1 MQITAFWRMPNAEV
15 ISLIAES
22 ERRVAEAT
30 KREIAAATVSA
41 QRELEA
47 LMRNIDTEAMN
58 IKRDIEKL
66 RLDVDNLRERP
77 SWWRER
83 GNKI

>member
-1 MQITAFWRMPNAEV
+1 M
-15 ISLIAES
+15 ISLIAEANAAW
-22 ERRVAEAT
+22 RKQPGA
-30 KREIAAATVSA
+30 KIAAATVSA

-47 LMRNIDTEAMN
+47 LMRNIDSEAMN
-58 IKRDIEKL
+58 IKRDLEKL

-77 SWWRER
+77 SWWREQ